1 MKKLSPNIILA
12 SKSIHRRRLLKKLG
26 IPFKVIPSRAEEK
39 SILTQGAAHLVK
51 ANALLKAQDVAAR
64 LDKGV
69 VIGSDTLVFTHK
81 KKVVGKPKSIKE
93 AKKNLKALMCAPHW
107 LYSGVAIVDA
117 KTKKTLVDF
126 EKTKIVM
133 ERLTDKEI
141 DSYYRHTSSKDK
153 AGGFDIDGK
162 GAFFIKRI
170 EGCYFNI
177 VGLPMAKLCKMLKKF
192 GVSILMLIVC
202 FCFTGCVR
210 TEYNLATEQ
219 EEMYFISTER
229 EIAMG
234 ESIVRYVE
242 KNFEINTDIDINE
255 RVSKI
260 VDRLSKVCDR
270 KELLYSGHVIT
281 KDDEVNAFALPG
293 GPIYVFTG
301 LINEADTDDELAGV
315 IAHEFAH
322 ITAKHAIK
330 RLQAQY
336 GYSLLM
342 VLAATSGNARMA
354 QGVSLAFAS
363 IISSYSRADEIEADK
378 LAVKYLKKAGYDPR
392 AMETFLEKLHALNA
406 KRPSRPFSYW
416 RTHPYTSQRIAT
428 VSQEITGETTFR
440 DYIRLTEEQESYK

>member
-1 MKKLSPNIILA
+1 
-12 SKSIHRRRLLKKLG
+12 LKKLG
-26 IPFKVIPSRAEEK
+26 ISFKVIPSRVQEK
-39 SILTQGAAHLVK
+39 SHLTKGAAQLVK
-51 ANALLKAQDVAAR
+51 FNALLKAQDVATR
-64 LDKGV
+64 VKEGI
-69 VIGSDTLVFTHK
+69 VIGSDTLVFTHE
-81 KKVVGKPKSIKE
+81 KKVIGKPKDLKE
-93 AKKNLKALMCAPHW
+93 AKRNLKALMSAPHW

-141 DSYYRHTSSKDK
+141 DSYYRHTPPEDK

-177 VGLPMAKLCKMLKKF
+177 VGLPMAKLCKMLKNF
-192 GVSILMLIVC
+192 GVSVLMLVVC
-202 FCFTGCVR
+202 FYMSGCIR
-210 TEYNLATEQ
+210 SEYNLATEQ
-219 EEMYFISTER
+219 EETYFISTER

-234 ESIVRYVE
+234 ESIMRYVE
-242 KNFEINTDIDINE
+242 KNFEINTDVNINE

-260 VDRLSKVCDR
+260 VDRLSAVCDR
-270 KELLYSGHVIT
+270 KELIYTAHVIT

-293 GPIYVFTG
+293 GPIYIFTG
-301 LINEADTDDELAGV
+301 LINEAKSDDELAGV

-363 IISSYSRADEIEADK
+363 IISSYSRADELEADK
-378 LAVKYLKKAGYDPR
+378 LAVKYLKKADYDPKG
-392 AMETFLEKLHALNA
+392 METFLEKLHALNA
-406 KRPSRPFSYW
+406 KRRSHPFSYW

-428 VSQEITGETTFR
+428 VSQEITGEKSFR
-440 DYIRLTEEQESYK
+440 DYIRLTEEEESYK